1 MIICSQV
8 TLHSYQTVAFWDFKY
23 SVTLIHFPD
32 RFLLERSRIPPIS
45 NCFSLSNANFHW
57 VLQQMNKL
65 GIRSLSD
72 AFKFLK
78 LNIWLCLV
86 LILSVEVFKEVVKNP
101 PFLFFFLFLFATKV
115 AMSKIIPTT
124 AAIISQITAAL
135 TTAILIL
142 FPIVGETLGPR
153 FNQGAGTR
161 GTTGQLKTSERE
173 GNSVSSKRSS
183 DCLFPQHPL
192 SLPPPPNSRAHSG
205 RWSMIW
211 EKVEGLWT
219 VDYNRVQPRS
229 WGFSSIPRESN
240 EERTWE
246 RGGMRLLVWLLFFIF
261 RAGEER

>member
-32 RFLLERSRIPPIS
+32 RFLLERSRILPIS

-161 GTTGQLKTSERE
+161 GTTGQGKTSERE

-192 SLPPPPNSRAHSG
+192 SLPPTPARILGDDRWSERKWKVCG
-205 RWSMIW
+205 RWIIIGYNLVPGVSLPSLERVMKRGHGK
-211 EKVEGLWT
+211 EVE
-219 VDYNRVQPRS
+219 
-229 WGFSSIPRESN
+229 WGC
-240 EERTWE
+240 
-246 RGGMRLLVWLLFFIF
+246 
-261 RAGEER
+261 

>member
-1 MIICSQV
+1 
-8 TLHSYQTVAFWDFKY
+8 
-23 SVTLIHFPD
+23 
-32 RFLLERSRIPPIS
+32 
-45 NCFSLSNANFHW
+45 
-57 VLQQMNKL
+57 MNKL

-161 GTTGQLKTSERE
+161 GTTGQGKTSERE
-173 GNSVSSKRSS
+173 G
-183 DCLFPQHPL
+183 
-192 SLPPPPNSRAHSG
+192 
-205 RWSMIW
+205 
-211 EKVEGLWT
+211 
-219 VDYNRVQPRS
+219 
-229 WGFSSIPRESN
+229 
-240 EERTWE
+240 
-246 RGGMRLLVWLLFFIF
+246 IF
-261 RAGEER
+261 

>member
-1 MIICSQV
+1 
-8 TLHSYQTVAFWDFKY
+8 
-23 SVTLIHFPD
+23 
-32 RFLLERSRIPPIS
+32 
-45 NCFSLSNANFHW
+45 
-57 VLQQMNKL
+57 MNKL

-161 GTTGQLKTSERE
+161 GTTGQGKTSERE
-173 GNSVSSKRSS
+173 GNRLSVS
-183 DCLFPQHPL
+183 PAPPL
-192 SLPPPPNSRAHSG
+192 TPPSTQLPRAFWAMIDDLRESG
-205 RWSMIW
+205 RS
-211 EKVEGLWT
+211 VDGGL
-219 VDYNRVQPRS
+219 
-229 WGFSSIPRESN
+229 
-240 EERTWE
+240 
-246 RGGMRLLVWLLFFIF
+246 
-261 RAGEER
+261 

>member
-1 MIICSQV
+1 
-8 TLHSYQTVAFWDFKY
+8 
-23 SVTLIHFPD
+23 
-32 RFLLERSRIPPIS
+32 
-45 NCFSLSNANFHW
+45 
-57 VLQQMNKL
+57 MNKL

-86 LILSVEVFKEVVKNP
+86 LILSVEVFKEVVKNL

-142 FPIVGETLGPR
+142 FPFVGETLGPR

-161 GTTGQLKTSERE
+161 GTTGQGKTSERE

-192 SLPPPPNSRAHSG
+192 SLPPPPTSRACSG

>member
-1 MIICSQV
+1 
-8 TLHSYQTVAFWDFKY
+8 
-23 SVTLIHFPD
+23 
-32 RFLLERSRIPPIS
+32 
-45 NCFSLSNANFHW
+45 
-57 VLQQMNKL
+57 MNKL

-142 FPIVGETLGPR
+142 FPFVGETLGPR

-161 GTTGQLKTSERE
+161 GTTGQGKTSERE

-192 SLPPPPNSRAHSG
+192 SLPPPPTSRACSG
-205 RWSMIW
+205 RWSMIDD
-211 EKVEGLWT
+211 L
-219 VDYNRVQPRS
+219 
-229 WGFSSIPRESN
+229 RESG
-240 EERTWE
+240 RSVD
-246 RGGMRLLVWLLFFIF
+246 GGL
-261 RAGEER
+261 

>member
-1 MIICSQV
+1 
-8 TLHSYQTVAFWDFKY
+8 
-23 SVTLIHFPD
+23 
-32 RFLLERSRIPPIS
+32 
-45 NCFSLSNANFHW
+45 
-57 VLQQMNKL
+57 MNKL

-161 GTTGQLKTSERE
+161 GTTGQGKTSERE

-192 SLPPPPNSRAHSG
+192 SLPPPPNSRARSG
-205 RWSMIW
+205 RWSERKW
-211 EKVEGLWT
+211 KVCGRWIIIGHNLVPGVSLPSLE
-219 VDYNRVQPRS
+219 RVMKRGHGKEE
-229 WGFSSIPRESN
+229 WGC
-240 EERTWE
+240 
-246 RGGMRLLVWLLFFIF
+246 
-261 RAGEER
+261 

>member
-1 MIICSQV
+1 
-8 TLHSYQTVAFWDFKY
+8 
-23 SVTLIHFPD
+23 
-32 RFLLERSRIPPIS
+32 
-45 NCFSLSNANFHW
+45 
-57 VLQQMNKL
+57 MNKL

-115 AMSKIIPTT
+115 ATSKIIPTT

-161 GTTGQLKTSERE
+161 GTTGQGKTSERE
-173 GNSVSSKRSS
+173 QYLLR
-183 DCLFPQHPL
+183 DPQTVCFLSTPSHSPLHPTPARVL
-192 SLPPPPNSRAHSG
+192 GDDRWSEGKWKVCGRWIIIGYNLVPGVSLPSPERVMKRGHG
-205 RWSMIW
+205 K
-211 EKVEGLWT
+211 EVE
-219 VDYNRVQPRS
+219 
-229 WGFSSIPRESN
+229 WGC
-240 EERTWE
+240 
-246 RGGMRLLVWLLFFIF
+246 
-261 RAGEER
+261 